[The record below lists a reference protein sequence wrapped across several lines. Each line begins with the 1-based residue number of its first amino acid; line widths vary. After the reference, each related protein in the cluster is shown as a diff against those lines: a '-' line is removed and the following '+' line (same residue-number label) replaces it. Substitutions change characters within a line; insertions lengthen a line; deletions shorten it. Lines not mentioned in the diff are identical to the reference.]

1 MKPRMLQSAPERMA
15 RVIVGRML
23 GRTPLPTRQ
32 ELAEI
37 DRLAQSLRGAKRE
50 EKCKMGMTDAS
61 GVC

>member
-37 DRLAQSLRGAKRE
+37 DRMAQSLRDAKRE
-50 EKCKMGMTDAS
+50 EKCKMAMKEGAA
-61 GVC
+61 